1 MNSFRVERSIVMAA
15 RFIREPTNG
24 PHELPSLK
32 TTRHSP
38 GPRGNSRFNNR
49 ICRIFASVPNMILTT
64 CKLTDKTDVPVLV
77 ENHTR
82 PDPRLGLTG
91 LVGSGRV
98 YHQTQPVP
106 ARAAE
111 VDVAEFSGVRCA
123 QKETANDIEQV
134 LVEYL
139 QVPSQDTGWEDR
151 LRDDVFVSNGT

>member
-91 LVGSGRV
+91 LVGFTTRHSQCPRV
-98 YHQTQPVP
+98 PLRLTLPSLAACAAPRKKQPTISSRFWLNIFSTQP
-106 ARAAE
+106 R
-111 VDVAEFSGVRCA
+111 
-123 QKETANDIEQV
+123 
-134 LVEYL
+134 Y
-139 QVPSQDTGWEDR
+139 R
-151 LRDDVFVSNGT
+151 LGRSSPR